1 MKTIKIIAI
10 IIVGTISVLLASHFT
25 EKYVAEAAEKDKTL
39 AEAIVQGQLQAEIQ
53 KAEEQAKEQLGDKL
67 AVTDV
72 ELKGQ
77 ETAVTTAP
85 IVPKTEPI
93 VLTTIPTETFT
104 SVTTPTVTA
113 DAEHTASITEET
125 TITEEIPEEI
135 ITEFTRGGI
144 LPTDRSGIPIKTLF
158 TISAD
163 EQNRV
168 TKFLIDHY
176 FLNGDVYV
184 KQETRPE
191 LKEKK
196 QLANE
201 MENSVIKSLNM
212 VLDSVNMSDITTLM
226 TADYGK
232 LRDDVTAIRDDFE
245 KQYKSAHQ
253 HGEEFGAMYEDS
265 LAYFNRLIKA
275 LDRLAQAADE
285 YAKTTNPILAIGLL
299 ASTLDEVIIPEIM
312 AVLEQSFDLVETS
325 QEIFLE
331 GTQGT
336 KLLTRDEVKD
346 IIINPAVVL
355 DTGLA

>member
-10 IIVGTISVLLASHFT
+10 LIVGTISVLLASHFT
-25 EKYVAEAAEKDKTL
+25 ERYVAEAAVKEKTL
-39 AEAIVQGQLQAEIQ
+39 AEAIVQGQLQAKIE

-72 ELKGQ
+72 DIKGR
-77 ETAVTTAP
+77 ETAV
-85 IVPKTEPI
+85 VTEPLVPETESI
-93 VLTTIPTETFT
+93 VLTTISTETFT
-104 SVTTPTVTA
+104 TVPL
-113 DAEHTASITEET
+113 DTEKRAET
-125 TITEEIPEEI
+125 TAVTEEIPEEI
-135 ITEFTRGGI
+135 ITEFTRGGL
-144 LPTDRSGIPIKTLF
+144 LPTDRSGLPVRTMFTL
-158 TISAD
+158 SAD
-163 EQNRV
+163 EQSRV

-176 FLNGDVYV
+176 FLNGNVYV

-201 MENSVIKSLNM
+201 MESSVIRSLNM

-232 LRDDVTAIRDDFE
+232 LRDDVTALRDDFE
-245 KQYKSAHQ
+245 KKYKSARE

-275 LDRLAQAADE
+275 LDKLAQAADE
-285 YAKTTNPILAIGLL
+285 YARTTNPILAVGLL
-299 ASTLDEVIIPEIM
+299 ASTLDDVVIPEIM

-346 IIINPAVVL
+346 IIVNPALVL

>member
-10 IIVGTISVLLASHFT
+10 LIVGTISVLLASHFT
-25 EKYVAEAAEKDKTL
+25 EKYVAEAAVKDKTL
-39 AEAIVQGQLQAEIQ
+39 AEAIVQGQLQAEIE

-85 IVPKTEPI
+85 SVPETEPI
-93 VLTTIPTETFT
+93 VLTTIPTVTFPTEPPETE
-104 SVTTPTVTA
+104 SETA
-113 DAEHTASITEET
+113 AV
-125 TITEEIPEEI
+125 TEEIPEEI
-135 ITEFTRGGI
+135 ITDFTRGGL
-144 LPTDRSGIPIKTLF
+144 LPTDRSGVPIKTMF
-158 TISAD
+158 TLSAD
-163 EQNRV
+163 EQQRV

-176 FLNGDVYV
+176 FLNGNVYI

-196 QLANE
+196 QLAND
-201 MENSVIKSLNM
+201 MESSVIKSLNM
-212 VLDSVNMSDITTLM
+212 VLDSVNMSDITSLM

-232 LRDDVTAIRDDFE
+232 LRDDITAIRDDF
-245 KQYKSAHQ
+245 KKKYKSADKY
-253 HGEEFGAMYEDS
+253 GEEFGAMYEDS
-265 LAYFNRLIKA
+265 LSYFNRLIEA
-275 LDRLAQAADE
+275 LGKLDEAADE
-285 YAKTTNPILAIGLL
+285 YAKTTNPILAVGLL
-299 ASTLDEVIIPEIM
+299 ASTLDDVVIPEIM

-336 KLLTRDEVKD
+336 KLLTREEVKD
-346 IIINPAVVL
+346 IIINPALVL

>member
-10 IIVGTISVLLASHFT
+10 LIVGTISVLIASHFT
-25 EKYVAEAAEKDKTL
+25 EKYIAEAAVKDKTL
-39 AEAIVQGQLQAEIQ
+39 AEAIVQGQLQAEIE

-77 ETAVTTAP
+77 ETTVTTAP
-85 IVPKTEPI
+85 LVPETKPI
-93 VLTTIPTETFT
+93 VLTTIQTVTFPTET
-104 SVTTPTVTA
+104 
-113 DAEHTASITEET
+113 TETESET
-125 TITEEIPEEI
+125 TAVTEKIPEEI
-135 ITEFTRGGI
+135 ITEFTRGGL
-144 LPTDRSGIPIKTLF
+144 LPTDRSGITIKTMF

-163 EQNRV
+163 EQQRV

-176 FLNGDVYV
+176 FLNGDVYI

-191 LKEKK
+191 LREKK
-196 QLANE
+196 QLADD
-201 MENSVIKSLNM
+201 METSVIKSLNM
-212 VLDSVNMSDITTLM
+212 VLDSVNMSDITSLM
-226 TADYGK
+226 TADYRK
-232 LRDDVTAIRDDFE
+232 LCDEVTVLRDGFE
-245 KQYKSAHQ
+245 KQYKSAYQ
-253 HGEEFGAMYEDS
+253 DGEVFGAMNEDS
-265 LAYFNRLIKA
+265 LSYFNRLIKA
-275 LDRLAQAADE
+275 LDRLARSADE
-285 YAKTTNPILAIGLL
+285 YANTTNPILAIGLL
-299 ASTLDEVIIPEIM
+299 ASTLDEVVIPEIM

-346 IIINPAVVL
+346 IIVNPALVL

>member
-1 MKTIKIIAI
+1 MMKTIKIIAI

-25 EKYVAEAAEKDKTL
+25 EKYVEEAAIKDKTL

-72 ELKGQ
+72 EMKGQ

-85 IVPKTEPI
+85 LVPETEPI
-93 VLTTIPTETFT
+93 VLTTIPTETF
-104 SVTTPTVTA
+104 PT
-113 DAEHTASITEET
+113 EPIETESET
-125 TITEEIPEEI
+125 TAVSLEIPEEIPEEI
-135 ITEFTRGGI
+135 ITDFTRGGL
-144 LPTDRSGIPIKTLF
+144 LPTDRKGIPLKTLF

-176 FLNGDVYV
+176 FLNGDVYI

-191 LKEKK
+191 LREKK
-196 QLANE
+196 QLADD
-201 MENSVIKSLNM
+201 METSVIKSLNM
-212 VLDSVNMSDITTLM
+212 VLDSVNMTDITSLM

-232 LRDDVTAIRDDFE
+232 LRDDITALRDDFE

-285 YAKTTNPILAIGLL
+285 YAKTTNPLLAIGLL
-299 ASTLDEVIIPEIM
+299 ASTLDEVVIPEIM

-346 IIINPAVVL
+346 IIINPALVL

>member
-10 IIVGTISVLLASHFT
+10 LIVGTISVLLASHFT

-39 AEAIVQGQLQAEIQ
+39 AEAIVQGQLQAEIE

-77 ETAVTTAP
+77 EIAVTTAP
-85 IVPKTEPI
+85 LVPETEPI
-93 VLTTIPTETFT
+93 VLTTIPTETF
-104 SVTTPTVTA
+104 PTETI
-113 DAEHTASITEET
+113 ETETET
-125 TITEEIPEEI
+125 TAVSSENPEEIPEEI
-135 ITEFTRGGI
+135 ITEFTRGGL
-144 LPTDRSGIPIKTLF
+144 LPSDRKGIPLKTLF

-176 FLNGDVYV
+176 FLNGDVYI

-191 LKEKK
+191 LREKK
-196 QLANE
+196 QLADD
-201 MENSVIKSLNM
+201 METSVIKSLNM
-212 VLDSVNMSDITTLM
+212 VLGSVNMTDITSLM

-232 LRDDVTAIRDDFE
+232 LRDDITALRDDFE
-245 KQYKSAHQ
+245 KQYKSAYQ

-265 LAYFNRLIKA
+265 LAYFSRLIKA

-285 YAKTTNPILAIGLL
+285 YAKTTNPLLAIGLL
-299 ASTLDEVIIPEIM
+299 ASTLDEVVIPEIM

>member
-77 ETAVTTAP
+77 ESAVTTTP
-85 IVPKTEPI
+85 LVPETEYI
-93 VLTTIPTETFT
+93 ELTTIPTETFT
-104 SVTTPTVTA
+104 TVTLP
-113 DAEHTASITEET
+113 TEKETEAT

-135 ITEFTRGGI
+135 ITEFTRGGL
-144 LPTDRSGIPIKTLF
+144 LPTDRKGIPLKTMF

-176 FLNGDVYV
+176 FLNGNVYV
-184 KQETRPE
+184 KQEARPE

-196 QLANE
+196 KLADD
-201 MENSVIKSLNM
+201 MEDNVITTLNL
-212 VLDSVNMSDITTLM
+212 VLDSINMTDLASLM
-226 TADYGK
+226 TADYGE
-232 LRDDVTAIRDDFE
+232 LRDEVVTLRDDFE
-245 KQYKSAHQ
+245 KNYKNAYQ
-253 HGEEFGAMYEDS
+253 HGELFGAMYDDS

-275 LDRLAQAADE
+275 LDRLAVAADE
-285 YAKTTNPILAIGLL
+285 YAKTTNPLLAVGLL
-299 ASTLDEVIIPEIM
+299 ASTLDDVVIPEIM

-331 GTQGT
+331 GTQGV

-346 IIINPAVVL
+346 IIINPALVL

>member
-1 MKTIKIIAI
+1 MLTT
-10 IIVGTISVLLASHFT
+10 VPTESFPTVPFDT
-25 EKYVAEAAEKDKTL
+25 EKTT
-39 AEAIVQGQLQAEIQ
+39 
-53 KAEEQAKEQLGDKL
+53 
-67 AVTDV
+67 VT
-72 ELKGQ
+72 
-77 ETAVTTAP
+77 TAVTEK
-85 IVPKTEPI
+85 V
-93 VLTTIPTETFT
+93 
-104 SVTTPTVTA
+104 
-113 DAEHTASITEET
+113 
-125 TITEEIPEEI
+125 PEEI

-144 LPTDRSGIPIKTLF
+144 LPTDRSGIPIKTMF
-158 TISAD
+158 TLSAD

-168 TKFLIDHY
+168 TKFLIEHY
-176 FLNGDVYV
+176 FLNGNIYV

-201 MENSVIKSLNM
+201 MENSVITSLNM
-212 VLDSVNMSDITTLM
+212 VLDSVNMTDITSLM
-226 TADYGK
+226 DADYSK
-232 LRDDVTAIRDDFE
+232 LRDDVTTLRDDFE

-253 HGEEFGAMYEDS
+253 HGEVFGAMYEDS
-265 LAYFNRLIKA
+265 LVYFNRLIKA

-285 YAKTTNPILAIGLL
+285 YKKTTNPILAVGLL
-299 ASTLDEVIIPEIM
+299 ASTLDEVVIPEIM

-346 IIINPAVVL
+346 IIVNPAVVL

>member
-10 IIVGTISVLLASHFT
+10 LIVGTISVLLASHFT

-77 ETAVTTAP
+77 ETTVTTAP
-85 IVPKTEPI
+85 LVPETELI
-93 VLTTIPTETFT
+93 VLTTIPTETF
-104 SVTTPTVTA
+104 PT
-113 DAEHTASITEET
+113 EPIETETET
-125 TITEEIPEEI
+125 TAVSSEIPEEISEEI
-135 ITEFTRGGI
+135 ITEFTRGGL
-144 LPTDRSGIPIKTLF
+144 LPSDRKGIPLKTLF

-176 FLNGDVYV
+176 FLNGNVYV
-184 KQETRPE
+184 KQETRPA

-201 MENSVIKSLNM
+201 MENSVIASLNM
-212 VLDSVNMSDITTLM
+212 VLDSVNMTDITTLM

-232 LRDDVTAIRDDFE
+232 LRDDITALRDDFE
-245 KQYKSAHQ
+245 KQYKSAYQ

-265 LAYFNRLIKA
+265 LAYFSRLIKA

-285 YAKTTNPILAIGLL
+285 YAKTTNPLLAIGLL
-299 ASTLDEVIIPEIM
+299 ASTLDEVVIPEIM

>member
-10 IIVGTISVLLASHFT
+10 LIVGTISVLLASHFT
-25 EKYVAEAAEKDKTL
+25 EKYVAEAAAKDKTL
-39 AEAIVQGQLQAEIQ
+39 AEAIVQGQLQAEIE

-72 ELKGQ
+72 EMKGQ

-85 IVPKTEPI
+85 SVPETEPI
-93 VLTTIPTETFT
+93 VLTTIPTETFPT
-104 SVTTPTVTA
+104 VPLDTEKTTVTTAV
-113 DAEHTASITEET
+113 TEEV
-125 TITEEIPEEI
+125 PEEI

-144 LPTDRSGIPIKTLF
+144 LPTDRKGIPLKTLF

-176 FLNGDVYV
+176 FLNGNVYV

-201 MENSVIKSLNM
+201 MENSVIASLNM
-212 VLDSVNMSDITTLM
+212 VLDSVNMTDITTLM

-232 LRDDVTAIRDDFE
+232 LRDDVTALRDDFE
-245 KQYKSAHQ
+245 NKYKSAHQ
-253 HGEEFGAMYEDS
+253 HGEVFGAMYEDS

-285 YAKTTNPILAIGLL
+285 YAKTTNPILAVGLL
-299 ASTLDEVIIPEIM
+299 ASTLDEVVIPEIM

>member
-1 MKTIKIIAI
+1 MKIIKIIAI
-10 IIVGTISVLLASHFT
+10 LIVGTISVLLASHFT

-39 AEAIVQGQLQAEIQ
+39 AEAIVQGQLQAEIE

-67 AVTDV
+67 VVTDV
-72 ELKGQ
+72 EMKGQ
-77 ETAVTTAP
+77 ETAVTTTP
-85 IVPKTEPI
+85 LVPETEPI
-93 VLTTIPTETFT
+93 VLTTIPTETF
-104 SVTTPTVTA
+104 PTVPL
-113 DAEHTASITEET
+113 DTEKETEAT
-125 TITEEIPEEI
+125 TITTEEIPEEI
-135 ITEFTRGGI
+135 ITEFTRGGL
-144 LPTDRSGIPIKTLF
+144 LPEDRSGLPIKTLF

-163 EQNRV
+163 EQQRV

-196 QLANE
+196 QFANE

-212 VLDSVNMSDITTLM
+212 VLDSVNMADITTLM
-226 TADYGK
+226 TADYSK
-232 LRDDVTAIRDDFE
+232 LRDDITVIRDDF
-245 KQYKSAHQ
+245 KKDYKSAHQ
-253 HGEEFGAMYEDS
+253 YGEEFGAMYEDS
-265 LAYFNRLIKA
+265 LSYFNRLIEA
-275 LDRLAQAADE
+275 LGKLAVASDE
-285 YAKTTNPILAIGLL
+285 YAKTTNPILAVGLL

-346 IIINPAVVL
+346 IIINPALVL